1 MKQKTYLY
9 RALCGFF
16 LGVSILAPGLS
27 GSVVAILMG
36 VYLHLIKIASN
47 PLKDFKNNFF
57 FLLPMAIGAI
67 ISILLFV
74 KILGFL
80 FSDYEIQARMLFFG
94 LVVGSLPDLWKQ
106 VKGTSL
112 KGKNGV
118 GLVLA
123 FALAAV
129 FGILT
134 RVGTVSVAAEPNVVH
149 LCIIGFIAGVA
160 AIVPGLSVSVIL
172 MLFGAYTYL
181 MTAASSYTVDLSGAV
196 MTLLPVGIFFIAGL
210 ILFSK
215 VVKMLFQ
222 KYDRFAY
229 TMVFG
234 FMCGTLISVFPES
247 LPVTV
252 LGWVGSAI
260 MLVAGFFIALSFVIM
275 GKKLNTD

>member
-1 MKQKTYLY
+1 MTKNNLY
-9 RALCGFF
+9 RVLCGFL

-36 VYLHLIKIASN
+36 VYLQLIKIASN

-57 FLLPMAIGAI
+57 FLLPMAIGAVV
-67 ISILLFV
+67 SILLFV

-80 FSDYEIQARMLFFG
+80 FDDYEIQARMLFFG

-106 VKGTSL
+106 VQGVSL

-118 GLVLA
+118 ALGFA

-129 FGILT
+129 FGIMT
-134 RVGTVSVAAEPNVVH
+134 RVGTVSFAAEPSIVYLCVV
-149 LCIIGFIAGVA
+149 GFVAGVT
-160 AIVPGLSVSVIL
+160 AIIPGLSVSVIL
-172 MLFGAYTYL
+172 MMFGMYTYL
-181 MTAASSYTVDLSGAV
+181 MSAASSYTNDLSGAV
-196 MTLLPVGIFFIAGL
+196 LTLLPVGIFFIVGL

-222 KYDRFAY
+222 KYDSIAY

-247 LPVTV
+247 APGTV
-252 LGWVGSAI
+252 LGWIGSAV
-260 MLVAGFFIALSFVIM
+260 MFVVGFIAALSFVIM

>member
-1 MKQKTYLY
+1 M
-9 RALCGFF
+9 LCGFF

-36 VYLHLIKIASN
+36 VYLKLIQIASN
-47 PLKDFKNNFF
+47 PLKDFKKNVI

-67 ISILLFV
+67 VSILLFV

-94 LVVGSLPDLWKQ
+94 LVIGSLPDLWKQ
-106 VKGTSL
+106 VKGTSF

-118 GLVLA
+118 GLAFA

-134 RVGTVSVAAEPNVVH
+134 RVGTLSISTEPTIVY
-149 LCIIGFIAGVA
+149 LCIVGFVAGVS

-172 MLFGAYTYL
+172 MLFGVYTFL
-181 MTAASSYTVDLSGAV
+181 MTAASSYTSDLTGAV
-196 MTLLPVGIFFIAGL
+196 LTLLPVGLFFIIGL

-215 VVKMLFQ
+215 VIKMLFQ
-222 KYDRFAY
+222 KYDRLAY
-229 TMVFG
+229 AMVFG
-234 FMCGTLISVFPES
+234 FMCGTLISVFPEA
-247 LPVTV
+247 LPGTAA
-252 LGWVGSAI
+252 GWIGAAV
-260 MLVAGFFIALSFVIM
+260 MLVAGFLLALSFVIM

>member
-1 MKQKTYLY
+1 M
-9 RALCGFF
+9 LCGFL

-36 VYLHLIKIASN
+36 VYLNLIQIASN
-47 PLKDFKNNFF
+47 PLKEFKKNFF
-57 FLLPMAIGAI
+57 FLLPMGIGAI

-118 GLVLA
+118 GLA
-123 FALAAV
+123 FAFVLAAV
-129 FGILT
+129 FGIMT
-134 RVGTVSVAAEPNVVH
+134 RVGTVSITAEPNMVFLCVV
-149 LCIIGFIAGVA
+149 GFVAGVA

-181 MTAASSYTVDLSGAV
+181 MTAASSYTSDLSGAV
-196 MTLLPVGIFFIAGL
+196 MTLLPVGVFFIAGL

-222 KYDRFAY
+222 KYDRLAY
-229 TMVFG
+229 SMVFG
-234 FMCGTLISVFPES
+234 FMCGTLISVFPEA
-247 LPVTV
+247 LPGTV
-252 LGWVGSAI
+252 LGWIGSAI
-260 MLVAGFFIALSFVIM
+260 MLIIGFLAALSFVIM